1 MLKKALIQSLH
12 FFSSTIPLTWL
23 QAISRQDFISIFYH
37 TISDQELP
45 HIKHLYRVRGTD
57 LFEKDLDY
65 LLKYFS
71 PIGLNDLIHSVQNK
85 APLPSK
91 SFLLTFDDGLS
102 ECYHVIAPILKRKGI
117 PATFFINSDFVDNKA
132 LMFRYKASYLINQLE
147 LMQVSETDVAPLF
160 SKHQLPFSS
169 LKKSLLK
176 IRWHQQA
183 LLDDL
188 ALAFDIDFDLFLQE
202 QKPYLSKNQINQMIA
217 DGFTFG
223 SHSQNHPTYN
233 KISLEDQIQQT
244 ILSQDYL
251 TQHFQLPY
259 QAFAFP
265 FTDSGVSKAF
275 FDKILGEEKFQLTF
289 GGAGLK
295 HEQIKGQLQRFG
307 METQQLSSPQQLI
320 HTEYCYYI
328 IKSIFGKNTI
338 YRN

>member
-23 QAISRQDFISIFYH
+23 RAISRQDFLSIFYH
-37 TISDQELP
+37 TISDQDLP
-45 HIKHLYRVRGTD
+45 HVKHLYRVRGTA

-65 LLKYFS
+65 LLQYFT
-71 PIGLNDLIHSVQNK
+71 PIGLNDLMDCVKHQT
-85 APLPSK
+85 ALPSN

-102 ECYHVIAPILKRKGI
+102 ECFHIIAPILKRKGI
-117 PATFFINSDFVDNKA
+117 PATFFINSDFIDNKA
-132 LMFRYKASYLINQLE
+132 LMFRYKASYLIEQLT
-147 LMQVSETDVAPLF
+147 LIQVAETAVAPFFLE
-160 SKHQLPFSS
+160 HQLPFSS
-169 LKKSLLK
+169 LKNSLLN
-176 IRWHQQA
+176 IRWHQQD
-183 LLDDL
+183 LLDKL
-188 ALAFDIDFDLFLQE
+188 ALAFRIDFDSFLQK
-202 QKPYLSKNQINQMIA
+202 QKPYLSQVQIAQMIE

-244 ILSQDYL
+244 LLSQEYL
-251 TQHFQLPY
+251 TQRFQLPY
-259 QAFAFP
+259 QTFAFP
-265 FTDSGVSKAF
+265 FTDDGVSKAF
-275 FDKILGEEKFQLTF
+275 FDKILGDEKFQLTF

-338 YRN
+338 HRN